1 MFRTQAINQL
11 SNNIQTMK
19 KLIIY
24 SALALMTASTFVAC
38 QDKSYEEFPVVMKPI
53 SQNDVKAELQ
63 GDDYVIT
70 WNELQ
75 SDVKMQVT
83 RYVGNTVSGTEVVD
97 GNKYVHSMVETNV
110 PYTYVL
116 KTTDGKNVSTGIV
129 LNYMREGASRINN
142 VSMAQTDTNTGYDA
156 IVSWDKSSDATS
168 IKVTATNGS
177 RTITET
183 LGGDVTSFTIPDVK
197 VTEEWHVTVV
207 AVNEKGSSLS
217 SSAQLK
223 IGSTKVGYL
232 SIYPT
237 EADLIANGDDDEA
250 CAWLWTKAEYKNAE
264 YIYFGNIKSAEDL
277 KEFRVLFWL
286 RDIETEKFDDV
297 FTYPDCVKNATPF
310 VSEWYKNGGSLLLW
324 QHACPY
330 IEQLG
335 RLPIGTFT
343 AEGTDP
349 AVGTGKGWNDG
360 GAHWVLAVSAWPGEQ
375 FKLNYYE
382 HPIYRGFD
390 SEIQSADGDS
400 WKNIRFLGPGWR
412 EDHNCLFHNLPGRL
426 TGKGN
431 QDRACYDI
439 CTSQYGIY
447 PLGTWDGQR
456 WWIGQLNVWEAQQGN
471 TDCKGTIICI
481 GNGGCEFAQNNPDG
495 TKPTPTAYPTNNIY
509 QDNIL
514 RLAKNSIE
522 YLKTR

>member
-1 MFRTQAINQL
+1 
-11 SNNIQTMK
+11 MK

-24 SALALMTASTFVAC
+24 SAMALMTASTFVAC
-38 QDKSYEEFPVVMKPI
+38 QDKDYESFPVVMQPI
-53 SQNDVKAELQ
+53 NQSDVNAELQ

-70 WNELQ
+70 WKELKQ
-75 SDVKMQVT
+75 GTKMQVT
-83 RYVGNTVSGTEVVD
+83 RYVGNTISGTDVVE
-97 GNKYVHSMVETNV
+97 GTKYVHSMVETNV

-116 KTTDGKNVSTGIV
+116 KTTDGQNVSSGVVI
-129 LNYMREGASRINN
+129 NYTREGATRIANL
-142 VSMAQTDTNTGYDA
+142 SMAQLDAEGGYQA
-156 IVSWDKSSDATS
+156 KVTWDKCPDATKIQFDATDGVS
-168 IKVTATNGS
+168 IISK
-177 RTITET
+177 T
-183 LGGDVTSFTIPDVK
+183 LGGDETSFIIPNVRVGQEWT
-197 VTEEWHVTVV
+197 VTAV
-207 AVNEKGSSLS
+207 AANEKGSSLS
-217 SSAQLK
+217 TSTKLK
-223 IGSTKVGYL
+223 IGATKIGYL

-237 EADLIANGDDDEA
+237 EAELIANGDDDEA

-286 RDIETEKFDDV
+286 RDIETDKFDDV
-297 FTYPDCVKNATPF
+297 FTYPDCVTKATPY
-310 VSEWYKNGGSLLLW
+310 VSQWYKNGGSLLLW
-324 QHACPY
+324 SHACPY

-335 RLPIGTFT
+335 RFPVGTYT
-343 AEGTDP
+343 AEGSDVV
-349 AVGTGKGWNDG
+349 AGTGKGWNDG

-412 EDHNCLFHNLPGRL
+412 EDHNCLFYNLPGKL

-514 RLAKNSIE
+514 RLAKNSLE